1 MDLISKQ
8 FQEILMK
15 KLEEVDLEA
24 SGKIESIQDQW
35 NKEKQTAIRTI
46 EQKTQLIESEYL
58 KIEEHEKIVNG
69 KINAIT

>member
-1 MDLISKQ
+1 
-8 FQEILMK
+8 MK

-46 EQKTQLIESEYL
+46 ESKNQLIESEYL

>member
-1 MDLISKQ
+1 
-8 FQEILMK
+8 MK

>member
-24 SGKIESIQDQW
+24 SGKIESIQD
-35 NKEKQTAIRTI
+35 
-46 EQKTQLIESEYL
+46 
-58 KIEEHEKIVNG
+58 
-69 KINAIT
+69 